1 MWHSLPDGR
10 EAKGILA
17 CGGVGWPEEAPSIER
32 RLHQVGP
39 VTFVRFRR
47 EESHDPMG
55 HDAACD
61 MGHLTYH
68 VSL

>member
-1 MWHSLPDGR
+1 MRHSLPDGR
-10 EAKGILA
+10 EAEGILA

-32 RLHQVGP
+32 RLHRVGP
-39 VTFVRFRR
+39 VTFVRLRR

-61 MGHLTYH
+61 MGQLTYPD
-68 VSL
+68 SL